1 VIRSG
6 RSGWTA
12 GDTLALVALL
22 GLAVALWLPRLRGP
36 LDLRY
41 DAGVYYTL
49 GTSIAE
55 GRGYRL
61 LNEPGAIQA
70 IQYPP
75 LLPMLGA
82 AHERVLGTSDPAV
95 VGPWLRRTF
104 FALFLGYIGA
114 VFLLS
119 RRYLRP
125 RYALLVGVV
134 TVLHVQTVFMSDLFG
149 AEIPYALATVL
160 FFLCLP
166 DPAETSANGDRATR
180 RPFAA
185 GVLAVAAYG
194 LRTAGAALMAA
205 WVGESF
211 LRRHWGQLAART
223 AVAAAAVGAWQGYT
237 SHVKQSDAYQHPAYA
252 YQRAGYQFYNV
263 GYLDNIAYID
273 PFRPELGRASAGDLA
288 RRVLGNLGYIPRSLG
303 EAVSMPRGWWVGE
316 IERVNEGL
324 GGRGMPLWIVDVA
337 LVSLSIPIVAGLIL
351 LAAQGAWLIGL
362 YLLASIALI
371 TITPWPGQFSR
382 YLIPLT
388 PFLSLGL
395 LAMPAALARRR
406 RHFPARPPYH
416 SVESVLMA
424 VVVLVVVQQVYTVV
438 KAYTKHHSPAT
449 YTDARGRPHEYA
461 LFFYDETWRLQDAG
475 LAWLAAHAKPGEI
488 VAASTPHWAYLK
500 TGLQSVM
507 PPFEPD
513 PRRAQALVDGVPVE
527 YLIVDALSF
536 VDIGRRYTQ
545 PMLDSFP
552 DRWRLVYATVDS
564 GPRIYQR
571 RSPGKK
577 DSPSAGTK

>member
-1 VIRSG
+1 VIRSASA
-6 RSGWTA
+6 RWAA

-22 GLAVALWLPRLRGP
+22 GLAVALWLPRLAGP

-75 LLPMLGA
+75 LLPLLGA
-82 AHERVLGTSDPAV
+82 AHEWVLGTSDPAV

-104 FALFLGYIGA
+104 CVLFLGYIGA

-125 RYALLVGVV
+125 GYAFLVGVV
-134 TVLHVQTVFMSDLFG
+134 TALHVQTVFMSDLFG

-160 FFLCLP
+160 FVLCLP
-166 DPAETSANGDRATR
+166 DPAPASDESLATR

-185 GVLAVAAYG
+185 GTLAVAAYG

-211 LRRHWGQLAART
+211 LRRHWGQLAVRT
-223 AVAAAAVGAWQGYT
+223 AVGAAAVGAWQGYT
-237 SHVKQSDAYQHPAYA
+237 AHVKRSEPYQHPAYT

-273 PFRPELGRASAGDLA
+273 PFRPELGRASVGDLA
-288 RRVLGNLGYIPRSLG
+288 RRVLGNLRYIPKSVG
-303 EAVSMPRGWWVGE
+303 EAVSMPSGWWVGE
-316 IERVNEGL
+316 IERVNQRLVGQ
-324 GGRGMPLWIVDVA
+324 GVPLWIADVA
-337 LVSLSIPIVAGLIL
+337 LVSLSLPVVAGLIL

-362 YLLASIALI
+362 YVLASVALI

-388 PFLSLGL
+388 PFLALGL
-395 LAMPAALARRR
+395 LAIPAALARRR
-406 RHFPARPPYH
+406 RHFPGLPPYRWL
-416 SVESVLMA
+416 ENVLMA
-424 VVVLVVVQQVYTVV
+424 AVVLVVAQQVYTAG
-438 KAYTKHHSPAT
+438 KAYTKHHTPAT
-449 YTDARGRPHEYA
+449 YTDAHGRPRQYA

-475 LAWLAAHAKPGEI
+475 LAWLATHAKPGEI

-500 TGLQSVM
+500 TGLPSIM

-513 PRRAQALVDGVPVE
+513 ARRAQALVDGVPVA
-527 YLIVDALSF
+527 YLVVDALSF
-536 VDIGRRYTQ
+536 LDIGRRYTQ

-571 RSPGKK
+571 RPPGRK
-577 DSPSAGTK
+577 DAPSAGTK

>member
-1 VIRSG
+1 VTGSSRS
-6 RSGWTA
+6 RWTA

-22 GLAVALWLPRLRGP
+22 GLGAVLWLPRLRGP

-49 GTSIAE
+49 ATSIAE
-55 GRGYRL
+55 GKGYRL

-75 LLPMLGA
+75 LLPLLGA

-104 FALFLGYIGA
+104 CVLFLAYVAA

-125 RYALLVGVV
+125 GYAFLVGVV
-134 TVLHVQTVFMSDLFG
+134 TALHVQTVFMSDLFG

-160 FFLCLP
+160 FMLCLP
-166 DPAETSANGDRATR
+166 DPAPDDMHPAKR

-185 GVLAVAAYG
+185 GTLAVAAYG
-194 LRTAGAALMAA
+194 LRTAGAALIAA

-211 LRRHWGQLAART
+211 LRRRWGQF
-223 AVAAAAVGAWQGYT
+223 AVRIVIGAAAVAAWQGYT
-237 SHVKQSDAYQHPAYA
+237 AQVKRSDAYQHPAYA
-252 YQRAGYQFYNV
+252 YQRAGYQYYNV

-273 PFRPELGRASAGDLA
+273 PFRPELGRASAADLA
-288 RRVLGNLGYIPRSLG
+288 RRVLGNLRYIPKSLG
-303 EAVSMPRGWWVGE
+303 EAVSMPSGWWVGE
-316 IERVNEGL
+316 IERVNQRL
-324 GGRGMPLWIVDVA
+324 GGPRVPLWIAEAA
-337 LVSLSIPIVAGLIL
+337 LVGLSLPIVAGLIL

-362 YLLASIALI
+362 YVLASIALI

-388 PFLSLGL
+388 PFLALGL
-395 LAMPAALARRR
+395 LAVPAALARRR
-406 RHFPARPPYH
+406 RHYPTRPPYR
-416 SVESVLMA
+416 SVENALMA
-424 VVVLVVVQQVYTVV
+424 SVVLVVAQQIYTAV
-438 KAYTKHHSPAT
+438 KAYTKHHMPAT

-500 TGLQSVM
+500 TGLPSIM

-513 PRRAQALVDGVPVE
+513 ARRAQALVDGVPVA
-527 YLIVDALSF
+527 YLVVDALSF
-536 VDIGRRYTQ
+536 LDIGRRYTQ

-552 DRWRLVYATVDS
+552 DRWRLIYATVDS

-571 RSPGKK
+571 RPAGTKN
-577 DSPSAGTK
+577 SPSAGTK

>member
-1 VIRSG
+1 VIGSSRP
-6 RSGWTA
+6 RWTA

-22 GLAVALWLPRLRGP
+22 GLGIALWLPRLRGP

-49 GTSIAE
+49 ASSIAE
-55 GRGYRL
+55 GKGYRL

-75 LLPMLGA
+75 LLPLLGA

-104 FALFLGYIGA
+104 CVLYLAYIAA

-125 RYALLVGVV
+125 GYAFLVGVV
-134 TVLHVQTVFMSDLFG
+134 TALHVQTVFMSDLFG

-160 FFLCLP
+160 FMLCLP
-166 DPAETSANGDRATR
+166 DPASDDMHPAKR
-180 RPFAA
+180 RPLVA
-185 GVLAVAAYG
+185 GTLAVAAYG
-194 LRTAGAALMAA
+194 LRTAGAALIAA

-211 LRRHWGQLAART
+211 LRRHWGQFAVRT
-223 AVAAAAVGAWQGYT
+223 VVGAAAVAAWQGYT
-237 SHVKQSDAYQHPAYA
+237 AHVKRSEPYQHPAYA
-252 YQRAGYQFYNV
+252 YQRAGYQYYNV

-273 PFRPELGRASAGDLA
+273 PFRPELGHASAADLA
-288 RRVLGNLGYIPRSLG
+288 RRVLGNLRYIPKSLG
-303 EAVSMPRGWWVGE
+303 EAVSMPSGWWVGE
-316 IERVNEGL
+316 IERVNQRL
-324 GGRGMPLWIVDVA
+324 GGPGLPLGIADVA
-337 LVSLSIPIVAGLIL
+337 LVGLSLPIVAGLIL

-362 YLLASIALI
+362 YVLASIALI

-388 PFLSLGL
+388 PFLALGL
-395 LAMPAALARRR
+395 LAVPAALARRR
-406 RHFPARPPYH
+406 KHYPARPPYRW
-416 SVESVLMA
+416 VENGLMA
-424 VVVLVVVQQVYTVV
+424 AVVLVVAQQVYTTV
-438 KAYTKHHSPAT
+438 KAYSKHHTPAT

-500 TGLQSVM
+500 TGLPSIM

-513 PRRAQALVDGVPVE
+513 ARRAQALVDGVPVA
-527 YLIVDALSF
+527 YLVVDALSF
-536 VDIGRRYTQ
+536 LDIGRRYTQ

-552 DRWRLVYATVDS
+552 DRWRLIYATVDS

-571 RSPGKK
+571 RPAEMKN
-577 DSPSAGTK
+577 SPSAGTK